1 MEIFLGKLELVMQKK
16 DINKIDDLAFFK
28 ENGYL
33 VKKKLIPINVIEKVL
48 RSINNI
54 VMDQLKILKLDSSDK
69 LDSNLK
75 NLFNNDLN
83 VYKKTLSN
91 IWRLQSIS
99 FLLGIEKL
107 TNYVKKTFN
116 FKDIILPGGHVF
128 HLQSKSLKIP
138 GGYFGFDAHQDYNSV
153 NGSLDGLI
161 LWIPLNKVDNYNYP
175 IEFIPKSHK
184 NGLLSTIKDKK
195 NNIILDPS
203 HYKDKDFISVDLDAG
218 DIIFLSYFTI
228 HRSKNSGRETNV
240 RYSLS
245 TRFDNSSESS
255 FKKRIYPTAYVRSV
269 DRNIIKD
276 SMPNLSD
283 IKKIFD

>member
-1 MEIFLGKLELVMQKK
+1 MKSSAKSLLFTEI
-16 DINKIDDLAFFK
+16 D
-28 ENGYL
+28 
-33 VKKKLIPINVIEKVL
+33 KVL
-48 RSINNI
+48 GSINNI
-54 VMDQLKILKLDSSDK
+54 IIDQLKILKLDSTDT
-69 LDSNLK
+69 LDVNLK
-75 NLFNNDLN
+75 NLFNNNID

-99 FLLGIEKL
+99 YLLGIEKL
-107 TNYVKKTFN
+107 TDFVKKTFN
-116 FKDIILPGGHVF
+116 FRDIFLPGGHVF

-161 LWIPLNKVDNYNYP
+161 IWIPLNKVDYYNYP

-184 NGLLSTIKDKK
+184 NGILSTIKDNK
-195 NNIILDPS
+195 NNIILDPY

-228 HRSKNSGRETNV
+228 HRSKNSGIETNI

-255 FKKRIYPTAYVRSV
+255 FKKRIYPTAYIRSV
-269 DRNIIKD
+269 DKNIIKE
-276 SMPNLSD
+276 SIPNLSN